1 MSIFKKSLVVLAA
14 TAAMAAAQAAPINVA
29 GVVFD
34 PDSPFDFTGTSA
46 QIFQNRDTATGEL
59 SGYGFI
65 TTINNTLQ
73 NTFAPGGG
81 ELTFKFSGYTPTST
95 SGATTFYSGGLF
107 NVFFDASG
115 DALNGSN
122 LNAATA
128 GNGLLWLSLI
138 GNSTNSSYSLAGT
151 VNSGPTLNGS
161 GLLDVVGGAA
171 AAYLDT
177 NSKANGADLAFTSS
191 FTTFLNKNIN
201 TAFGSANFNGD
212 SVVPTTNV
220 PEPASLALLGL
231 GLVGMAVTRR
241 KRK

>member
-1 MSIFKKSLVVLAA
+1 MSILKKTLVALAA
-14 TAAMAAAQAAPINVA
+14 TAAMAAAQAAPVNVG

-34 PDSPFDFTGTSA
+34 PSSPFDFTGTSA
-46 QIFQNRDTATGEL
+46 QIFQNIDGSGGL

-73 NTFAPGGG
+73 STFAPGGG
-81 ELTFKFSGYTPTST
+81 ELTFTFSGYTP
-95 SGATTFYSGGLF
+95 ATTVGNTTQYTGGLF
-107 NVFFDASG
+107 NVFFDPTG
-115 DALNGSN
+115 DAINGSV

-128 GNGLLWLSLI
+128 GNGNLWLALA
-138 GNSTNSSYSLAGT
+138 GAAGSSYTLSGA

-161 GLLDVVGGAA
+161 GLLDVIGGIAA
-171 AAYLDT
+171 PYLDT
-177 NSKANGADLAFTSS
+177 NSKANGSDLAFTSS
-191 FTTFLNKNIN
+191 FTTFLNGNVN

-212 SVVPTTNV
+212 STVPTNV

-231 GLVGMAVTRR
+231 GLVGIAAASRR

>member
-1 MSIFKKSLVVLAA
+1 MSIFKKSLVALAA
-14 TAAMAAAQAAPINVA
+14 TAAMAAAQAAPINVS

-34 PDSPFDFTGTSA
+34 PDSVFDFTGTSA
-46 QIFQNRDTATGEL
+46 QIFQNRDTVTGVL

-81 ELTFKFSGYTPTST
+81 ELTFKFSGYNPTST
-95 SGATTFYSGGLF
+95 VGGTTYYTGGLF
-107 NVFFDASG
+107 DVFFDASG

-122 LNAATA
+122 LTAATA
-128 GNGLLWLSLI
+128 GNGLLWLSLM
-138 GNSTNSSYSLAGT
+138 GNSTGSSYSLAGT

-171 AAYLDT
+171 AGYLDT

-191 FTTFLNKNIN
+191 FTTFIGGNLNE
-201 TAFGSANFNGD
+201 AFGSANFNGD
-212 SVVPTTNV
+212 STTPNDV

-231 GLVGMAVTRR
+231 GLVGIAASRR